1 MNITRRVPLLVQY
14 VHPPHQL
21 CILGIVKLRE
31 RQYLI
36 TVMCY
41 LLTLICYV
49 LTVMGYSFTLGVR
62 DKGQNMTQVISIV
75 QEKGGAGKT
84 TLLTAIAS
92 LMVEDGAKVAV
103 IDTDPQ
109 RHLEAWAKKD
119 QINLDWLHEENDEK
133 LIPTVK
139 ALKKT
144 EPTYDVIFID
154 TAGFKSAMAIH
165 AIAAAN
171 LILIPSKANE
181 ADAKGAKRTFSH
193 VQSVAEAMEKE
204 ISALVV
210 MMDVDTH
217 TNITQ
222 AITDALD
229 TQSVPRLRA
238 MCAHRTG
245 FKEMT
250 STGKAPQG
258 SAKVSA
264 QSVLA
269 DLQGRGLINFYRSG
283 SWQK

>member
-1 MNITRRVPLLVQY
+1 
-14 VHPPHQL
+14 
-21 CILGIVKLRE
+21 
-31 RQYLI
+31 
-36 TVMCY
+36 
-41 LLTLICYV
+41 
-49 LTVMGYSFTLGVR
+49 
-62 DKGQNMTQVISIV
+62 MTQVISVV

-92 LMVEDGAKVAV
+92 LMVVDGARIAV

-109 RHLEAWAKKD
+109 RHLESWAKKEKTS
-119 QINLDWLHEENDEK
+119 LDWVFEEDDEK
-133 LIPTVK
+133 LLPTVK
-139 ALKKT
+139 ALKKA
-144 EPTYDVIFID
+144 EPAYDAIFVD
-154 TAGFKSAMAIH
+154 TAGFKSAMSMH

-193 VQSVAEAMEKE
+193 VQSVAETMEKE
-204 ISALVV
+204 IPALVV

-229 TQSVPRLRA
+229 AQGVPRLSA

-250 STGKAPQG
+250 STGMAPQG
-258 SAKVSA
+258 AAKTSA
-264 QSVLA
+264 QSILA
-269 DLQGRGLINFYRSG
+269 DLQGRGLINFYRSVAWPK
-283 SWQK
+283 SA

>member
-1 MNITRRVPLLVQY
+1 
-14 VHPPHQL
+14 
-21 CILGIVKLRE
+21 
-31 RQYLI
+31 
-36 TVMCY
+36 
-41 LLTLICYV
+41 
-49 LTVMGYSFTLGVR
+49 
-62 DKGQNMTQVISIV
+62 MTQVISVV

-92 LMVEDGAKVAV
+92 LMVEDGARVAV

-109 RHLEAWAKKD
+109 RHLESWAKKD
-119 QINLDWLHEENDEK
+119 QTDLDWLYEENDEK

-139 ALKKT
+139 ALKNT
-144 EPTYDVIFID
+144 DPAYDVIFID
-154 TAGFKSAMAIH
+154 TAGFKSAMAMH
-165 AIAAAN
+165 AIATAN

-193 VQSVAEAMEKE
+193 VQSVAETMEKD
-204 ISALVV
+204 IPALVV
-210 MMDVDTH
+210 MMDVDTY

-229 TQSVPRLRA
+229 AQGVPRLNA

-258 SAKVSA
+258 SARASVK
-264 QSVLA
+264 SVLA
-269 DLQGRGLINFYRSG
+269 DLQNRGLITFYRSG
-283 SWQK
+283 AWPKSA

>member
-1 MNITRRVPLLVQY
+1 
-14 VHPPHQL
+14 
-21 CILGIVKLRE
+21 
-31 RQYLI
+31 
-36 TVMCY
+36 
-41 LLTLICYV
+41 
-49 LTVMGYSFTLGVR
+49 
-62 DKGQNMTQVISIV
+62 MTQVISVV

-92 LMVEDGAKVAV
+92 LMVEDGAKIAV

-119 QINLDWLHEENDEK
+119 QTSLDWLYEEDDEK

-139 ALKKT
+139 ALKKAD
-144 EPTYDVIFID
+144 PTYDAIFVD
-154 TAGFKSAMAIH
+154 TAGFKSAMSMH

-171 LILIPSKANE
+171 LIPTKANE

-193 VQSVAEAMEKE
+193 VQSVAETMERE
-204 ISALVV
+204 ILALVV
-210 MMDVDTH
+210 MMDVDPN

-229 TQSVPRLRA
+229 AQNVPRLNA

-250 STGKAPQG
+250 STGQSPQG
-258 SAKVSA
+258 SARRSA
-264 QSVLA
+264 KSVLA
-269 DLQGRGLINFYRSG
+269 DLQGRGLISFYRSD
-283 SWQK
+283 SWAKSA

>member
-1 MNITRRVPLLVQY
+1 
-14 VHPPHQL
+14 
-21 CILGIVKLRE
+21 
-31 RQYLI
+31 
-36 TVMCY
+36 
-41 LLTLICYV
+41 
-49 LTVMGYSFTLGVR
+49 
-62 DKGQNMTQVISIV
+62 MTQVISVV

-92 LMVEDGAKVAV
+92 LMVEDGARVAV

-119 QINLDWLHEENDEK
+119 RTDLDWMYEENDEK

-139 ALKKT
+139 ALRKAD
-144 EPTYDVIFID
+144 PTYDVILID
-154 TAGFKSAMAIH
+154 TAGFKSAMAMH

-193 VQSVAEAMEKE
+193 VQSVAETMEKE
-204 ISALVV
+204 IPALVV
-210 MMDVDTH
+210 MMDVDAH

-222 AITDALD
+222 AIKDAFD
-229 TQSVPRLRA
+229 DQDVPRLNA

-250 STGKAPQG
+250 STGQAPQG
-258 SAKVSA
+258 SAKTSA
-264 QSVLA
+264 RSVMA
-269 DLQGRGLINFYRSG
+269 DLQGRGLIDFYGRT
-283 SWQK
+283 

>member
-1 MNITRRVPLLVQY
+1 
-14 VHPPHQL
+14 
-21 CILGIVKLRE
+21 
-31 RQYLI
+31 
-36 TVMCY
+36 
-41 LLTLICYV
+41 
-49 LTVMGYSFTLGVR
+49 
-62 DKGQNMTQVISIV
+62 MTQVISVV

-92 LMVEDGAKVAV
+92 LMSEDGARIAV

-119 QINLDWLHEENDEK
+119 QTSLDWLSEENDEK

-139 ALKKT
+139 ALRKS
-144 EPTYDVIFID
+144 EPAYDAIFVD
-154 TAGFKSAMAIH
+154 TAGFKSAMAMH

-181 ADAKGAKRTFSH
+181 ADAKGAKRTYSH
-193 VQSVAEAMEKE
+193 VQSVAETMEKD
-204 ISALVV
+204 ITAFVV
-210 MMDVDTH
+210 MMDVDAN

-229 TQSVPRLRA
+229 AQKIPRLRA

-250 STGKAPQG
+250 STGKSPQG
-258 SAKVSA
+258 SAKRSA

-269 DLQGRGLINFYRSG
+269 DLQGRGLIDFYRSG
-283 SWQK
+283 AWQKSA